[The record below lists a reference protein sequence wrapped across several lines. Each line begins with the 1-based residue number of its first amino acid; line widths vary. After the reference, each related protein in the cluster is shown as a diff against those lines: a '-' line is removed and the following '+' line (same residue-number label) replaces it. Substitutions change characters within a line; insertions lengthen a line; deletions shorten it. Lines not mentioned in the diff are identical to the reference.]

1 MIRDTANP
9 KLESLMQAAQA
20 GDMRAYEGLLRVIT
34 PKLRQLVRGRRPF
47 FSAEEI
53 EDLVQDIL
61 LSIHAVRATF
71 DPKRALMPWV
81 STIAHS
87 RIIDGARRYYRGK
100 SHEIQMDEYPVT
112 FTDGS
117 ANTEIEGYG
126 DSEELAKAINDLPA
140 GQRQAIEMLKL
151 REMSLKEAARASG
164 SSETALKVSVH
175 RAIASLRKTLSK
187 D

>member
-1 MIRDTANP
+1 MRDC
-9 KLESLMQAAQA
+9 S
-20 GDMRAYEGLLRVIT
+20 GLLH
-34 PKLRQLVRGRRPF
+34 QSCDNWFGDDAHF

-87 RIIDGARRYYRGK
+87 RITEGARRYYRGK
-100 SHEIQMDEYPVT
+100 SHEFGE
-112 FTDGS
+112 
-117 ANTEIEGYG
+117 
-126 DSEELAKAINDLPA
+126 
-140 GQRQAIEMLKL
+140 
-151 REMSLKEAARASG
+151 
-164 SSETALKVSVH
+164 H
-175 RAIASLRKTLSK
+175 R